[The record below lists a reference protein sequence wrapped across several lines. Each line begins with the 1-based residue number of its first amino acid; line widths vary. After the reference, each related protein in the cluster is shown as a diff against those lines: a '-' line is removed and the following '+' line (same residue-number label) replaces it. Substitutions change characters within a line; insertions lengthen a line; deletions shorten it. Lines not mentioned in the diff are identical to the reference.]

1 MYASDMDGIVGSQCN
16 VDTLIESFVDPCE
29 SDDVHANAF
38 LELSQVIRSRSDVDK
53 KALSIQDLVGR
64 MEKEVSY
71 SNCVSLFY
79 DRELFCN
86 LIFYLDFT
94 AIILYSTKRVSLA

>member
-16 VDTLIESFVDPCE
+16 VDALIESFVDPCE

-38 LELSQVIRSRSDVDK
+38 LELSKVIRSRSDVDK

-94 AIILYSTKRVSLA
+94 AIILDSTKRVSLA